1 MTVCKRVNYVQC
13 VPVGGGGGLQSLNMN
28 YSETHIHVLVFFE
41 LHLIY

>member
-1 MTVCKRVNYVQC
+1 MTVCKRVMCSVC
-13 VPVGGGGGLQSLNMN
+13 LLEGPGGGLQSLNMN